1 MHRKLSDGLWLCTL
15 YLCSIQKFT
24 CRPGR
29 IRRCITHQGQQLSTS
44 AAAHSNPGTICIT
57 WVSIIMDAL
66 CHTMNNTLLIILI
79 RCSEIRLNMTSMF
92 FQVASLQNCSKQ
104 VICCLK
110 WPYIAGDLY
119 SVVTWCTSAL
129 YPFCMHGS
137 LIPIPCAH
145 IVSQTWMSISV
156 TASPI

>member
-1 MHRKLSDGLWLCTL
+1 MHRKLSDGLWLCAL

-57 WVSIIMDAL
+57 WVSIIIDAL

-79 RCSEIRLNMTSMF
+79 GLNMTSMF
-92 FQVASLQNCSKQ
+92 FQVASLQNWVSKWF
-104 VICCLK
+104 VVWNDHLTIE
-110 WPYIAGDLY
+110 LY